1 MLYFEERFGL
11 HYENMSLLFYMLNGV
26 SEPNLKQV
34 YITSILEEHH
44 CELQRAIAAK

>member
-1 MLYFEERFGL
+1 MKDLDH
-11 HYENMSLLFYMLNGV
+11 HYEKMSPTFYMLNGV
-26 SEPNLKQV
+26 SKLILKQV